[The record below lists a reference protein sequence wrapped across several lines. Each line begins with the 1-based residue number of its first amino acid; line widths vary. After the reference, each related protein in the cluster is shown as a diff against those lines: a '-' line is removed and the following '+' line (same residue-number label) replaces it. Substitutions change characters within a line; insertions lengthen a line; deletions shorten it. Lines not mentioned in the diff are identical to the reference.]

1 MVSVLNNVNKFCLD
15 KIVSLSENNAVT
27 AAEDIYDQNG
37 MKLWAKGGRI
47 SPQLQARLANCKL
60 KTPLELSLEIDRSLS
75 MGEVVEDC
83 MKAIYADPA
92 LNRLAGSRA
101 ALATLSHLRMVKLP
115 SVLRLLLSASHDKN
129 DKAYRHVLYTIG
141 ICAGFATHAAL
152 PLSEVEALLA
162 AALLH
167 DLGEMY
173 INPEYLTPGRAL
185 AAKEW
190 SAVAA
195 HPKVGYL
202 VVQEIG
208 KLKEAIGLGVFQ
220 HHERL
225 DGSGYPASLTKERL
239 SKIGAIVAGAD
250 ATAAI
255 LKRGG
260 DGAAYQ
266 AALAIRLIP
275 EEFDPDMRTFVCAGL
290 RELAVECSAET
301 HCLPQTKWVVNKLDR
316 SEAAIEDLLPKSSG
330 KVRGSLVLAKNVC
343 DNVRKAIRA
352 TGIDYLLQTVS
363 SEQGDDFYSGE
374 VSLVVRETGWRL
386 RNLARNIQLLSEM
399 QPPHEQ
405 AALASLIEL
414 LEAQQ

>member
-1 MVSVLNNVNKFCLD
+1 
-15 KIVSLSENNAVT
+15 
-27 AAEDIYDQNG
+27 
-37 MKLWAKGGRI
+37 
-47 SPQLQARLANCKL
+47 
-60 KTPLELSLEIDRSLS
+60 
-75 MGEVVEDC
+75 
-83 MKAIYADPA
+83 
-92 LNRLAGSRA
+92 
-101 ALATLSHLRMVKLP
+101 
-115 SVLRLLLSASHDKN
+115 VLRLLLSASHAKN
-129 DKAYRHVLYTIG
+129 ELAYRHVLYTIA
-141 ICAGFATHAAL
+141 ICAGFATHAEL
-152 PLSEVEALLA
+152 PVSEVETLLT

-208 KLKEAIGLGVFQ
+208 KLKESIGLGVFQ

-225 DGSGYPASLTKERL
+225 DGSGYPAMLTKERV

-266 AALAIRLIP
+266 AALAIRVIP
-275 EEFDPDMRTFVCAGL
+275 EEFDPAMRTFVCTNL
-290 RELAVECSAET
+290 RELAIESSVDT
-301 HCLPQTKWVVNKLDR
+301 QCLVQTKWVVNKLER
-316 SEAAIEDLLPKSSG
+316 SEAAIGELLPNSAG
-330 KVRGSLVLAKNVC
+330 RIRNSLLLARNVC

-352 TGIDYLLQTVS
+352 TGIDYLLQTVT
-363 SEQGDDFYSGE
+363 SEQEDEFFTGE
-374 VSLVVRETGWRL
+374 VSQVVRETGWRL
-386 RNLARNIQLLSEM
+386 RNLARNIQLQAEL
-399 QPPHEQ
+399 QPPREQ
-405 AALASLIEL
+405 AALAALIEL
-414 LEAQQ
+414 LESQR